1 MISTAITHL
10 TKICEHT
17 FKHWAF
23 WQEFYMP
30 YLYLGNLWST
40 KLFFFKKK
48 KKKIILLTDCHWTL
62 WHCTLT
68 MSWTHTCLNID
79 AQMIKTLRNVVI
91 INAKLWKQHRD
102 ILHSHFILHFKHTS
116 SNISTLIKN
125 TLYKMDINVNV
136 AFTLRAGRCLFGIFS

>member
-30 YLYLGNLWST
+30 YLYLGKLWST
-40 KLFFFKKK
+40 KLFFFK

-91 INAKLWKQHRD
+91 IKEATQRHLTFS
-102 ILHSHFILHFKHTS
+102 LHSSLQTHFIQL
-116 SNISTLIKN
+116 STLIKN
-125 TLYKMDINVNV
+125 TLYKMDIKKMWHS
-136 AFTLRAGRCLFGIFS
+136 LKGQAGVYLESSLDIWQG